1 MLQQTRS
8 KSHRRSSYSTGVPP
22 RLTKTELIGKCQPKA
37 LNQLSQSNW
46 AGQQLCTRARVY
58 RQICTLYGLKISQS
72 KSFLNESF
80 TILFYTQIYMCLR
93 PQWTGGRGWVRL
105 NHTIACVGVCNPQD
119 NSRRPLGRSST
130 EGP

>member
-1 MLQQTRS
+1 MLAQ
-8 KSHRRSSYSTGVPP
+8 G
-22 RLTKTELIGKCQPKA
+22 TELAFSVELGRA
-37 LNQLSQSNW
+37 VVMYSSSRLS
-46 AGQQLCTRARVY
+46 
-58 RQICTLYGLKISQS
+58 IDLYSVWVENKLVK
-72 KSFLNESF
+72 FLNESF